1 MPSAILTACRYAALI
16 LILAIGAA
24 CVPPTPPPSPTPPAT
39 GSGQTLPAATRTA
52 TAVKAAATAR
62 PAATPTP
69 TRTPI
74 LAVTPSITQ
83 IVVWENLPEA
93 QAKALAEDARAFQ
106 KKSPYFTVSLR
117 HYERSEDFMTPLQA
131 GEIGFDVAL
140 VSPALL
146 GSLWTAQ
153 QVAPL
158 SDFFAPSFL
167 DNFAAITLQGASRQ
181 GQVWGLAD
189 TAGFHLLLY
198 YNRDVVDTPPAD
210 TKELAR
216 FAQRLDEQGRLQGR
230 ILGLNSYDPLWLAP
244 WLPAYGGWLVDPQGR
259 PSLDTPA
266 MQEAL
271 QLYLDWHDK
280 TKGIAPVASYDEVRA
295 QFMAGVL
302 PLVIDGDWA
311 IGELARADNL
321 DWGVAPLPGV
331 VLDEGTQ
338 PAAPLVLARY
348 WVISRTASGDRAL
361 AAASF
366 MEFVTR
372 PERQLDWAGRFGL
385 LPTRREA
392 LDDPLI
398 VNDSALRISA
408 EQMLAGRAIPLGVN
422 PDALLN
428 ALREPLRQALAGEL
442 TPEAAAKLMQENAN
456 SK

>member
-1 MPSAILTACRYAALI
+1 MLKGERYIVII
-16 LILAIGAA
+16 LILVLNAA
-24 CVPPTPPPSPTPPAT
+24 CVPPTPPPSPTPLPTVTRTPTIVKTAAT
-39 GSGQTLPAATRTA
+39 VQPSATPTTTRTPTPAATA
-52 TAVKAAATAR
+52 
-62 PAATPTP
+62 
-69 TRTPI
+69 
-74 LAVTPSITQ
+74 TPSITE

-93 QAKALAEDARAFQ
+93 QAKALAEDVQAFQ
-106 KKSPYFTVSLR
+106 KKSPHFTVTLR
-117 HYERSEDFMTPLQA
+117 HYGEPEDFMTPLQA

-140 VSPALL
+140 VSPVLL
-146 GSLWTAQ
+146 GSLWTAEQ
-153 QVAPL
+153 LAPL

-181 GQVWGLAD
+181 GKVWGLAD

-198 YNRDVVDTPPAD
+198 YNRDLMDVPPAD
-210 TKELAR
+210 TKELEKFAR
-216 FAQRLDEQGRLQGR
+216 RLDGQGKIQGRV
-230 ILGLNSYDPLWLAP
+230 LGLNSYDPLWLTP
-244 WLPAYGGWLVDPQGR
+244 WLSAYGGWLVDSQGR

-271 QLYLDWHDK
+271 ALYLGWQDK
-280 TKGIAPVASYDEVRA
+280 AKGLASITSYDEVRA
-295 QFMAGVL
+295 QFMAGTL

-331 VLDEGTQ
+331 VLAEGTQ

-348 WVISRTASGDRAL
+348 WVVSRKASGDKAL

-372 PERQLDWAGRFGL
+372 PERQLDRTVRFGL

-398 VNDSALRISA
+398 VNDSALRISS

-442 TPEAAAKLMQENAN
+442 SPEEAAKLMQDNAN

>member
-1 MPSAILTACRYAALI
+1 MLKGERYIVII
-16 LILAIGAA
+16 LILVLNAA
-24 CVPPTPPPSPTPPAT
+24 CVPPTPPPSPTPLPTVTRTPTIVKTAAT
-39 GSGQTLPAATRTA
+39 VQPSATPTTTRTPTPAATA
-52 TAVKAAATAR
+52 
-62 PAATPTP
+62 
-69 TRTPI
+69 
-74 LAVTPSITQ
+74 TPSITE

-93 QAKALAEDARAFQ
+93 QAKALAEDVQAFQ
-106 KKSPYFTVSLR
+106 KKSPHFTVTLR
-117 HYERSEDFMTPLQA
+117 HYGEPEDFMTPLQA

-140 VSPALL
+140 VSPVLL
-146 GSLWTAQ
+146 GSLWTAEQ
-153 QVAPL
+153 LAPL

-181 GQVWGLAD
+181 GKVWGLAD

-198 YNRDVVDTPPAD
+198 YNRDLVDVPPAD
-210 TKELAR
+210 TKELEKFAR
-216 FAQRLDEQGRLQGR
+216 RLDGQGKIQGRV
-230 ILGLNSYDPLWLAP
+230 LGLNSYDPLWLTP
-244 WLPAYGGWLVDPQGR
+244 WLSAYGGWLVDSQGR

-271 QLYLDWHDK
+271 ALYLGWQDK
-280 TKGIAPVASYDEVRA
+280 AKGLASITSYDEVRA
-295 QFMAGVL
+295 QFMAGTL

-331 VLDEGTQ
+331 VLAEGTQ

-348 WVISRTASGDRAL
+348 WVVSRKASGDKAL

-372 PERQLDWAGRFGL
+372 PERQLDRTVRFGL

-398 VNDSALRISA
+398 VNDSALRISS

-442 TPEAAAKLMQENAN
+442 SPEEAAKLMQDNAN